1 MTTEN
6 PYGTSA
12 TGTGNIGASQSGTTT
27 GRSPEY
33 EDGLTVQ
40 DTGHSAA
47 PTDTLGGAGSTSGAN
62 ADAPG
67 GAASMS
73 SRPMGTTSAP
83 HHASTAN
90 THELGDNRDGAG
102 RDRTDAVRKD
112 ESGTL
117 ISADK
122 VVGTAV
128 YDAAGERLGTIDSVM
143 LNKRS
148 GEVAYAVMSFGGF
161 LGIGERFHPLPW
173 DVLTYDQGKGG
184 YNIQHSADDL
194 RKAPNYGREEVSNFD
209 YDQRGGEIDDY
220 YGVNVAR
227 GGSRTGGTAGT
238 AGSTGMS
245 GSNSTSGIIGGAA
258 DVTRQSTGIE
268 AADAVGSTTG
278 AGSSGMAS
286 TGMGSNRNL

>member
-12 TGTGNIGASQSGTTT
+12 TSTGNIGMSQSGTTT

-40 DTGHSAA
+40 DTSHSAA
-47 PTDTLGGAGSTSGAN
+47 PADTLGNVGSTGGAN
-62 ADAPG
+62 ADAPDAPG
-67 GAASMS
+67 GAASIS
-73 SRPMGTTSAP
+73 SGSTRTTSAP
-83 HHASTAN
+83 HHAPTAN

-102 RDRTDAVRKD
+102 RDRTDAFHKN
-112 ESGTL
+112 ESATL

-128 YDAAGERLGTIDSVM
+128 YDAVGECLGTIDSVM

-184 YNIQHSADDL
+184 YNIQHSADDM

-238 AGSTGMS
+238 AGSPGMG
-245 GSNSTSGIIGGAA
+245 GSSGGAA
-258 DVTRQSTGIE
+258 NVTRQSTGIE
-268 AADAVGSTTG
+268 AADAIGSTTG
-278 AGSSGMAS
+278 VGSSGMAS
-286 TGMGSNRNL
+286 TGMGSNRNY